1 MQHNLYFLKLKTELN
16 MQSVLITPVHTVVIL
31 IGINWFNLIALGQL

>member
-1 MQHNLYFLKLKTELN
+1 MQHDLYFLKLKTELN

-31 IGINWFNLIALGQL
+31 IWFNWLNLIALGQL